1 MSKSYKDIRRLK
13 SMTDNISSQPKQQS
27 NNVKNPT
34 SHENHERPTSANINN
49 NNRKSPNTKASSN
62 IGTLFDIIEKEATKL
77 SIKSGYETPL
87 TCRYGENYDGAFQ
100 QGQNQHNYLDMSS
113 ASLPKF
119 QQQQQQRIKQ
129 QKGNKLNL
137 EFEML
142 KSSQLQNGVGNSG
155 VESATGQETPDL
167 YQSLENPSNLNIYS
181 ELDCSQLIRGDLYRY
196 SYQQSQPHQQRKQQ
210 QQQVTAPLIR
220 PLVHTNRP
228 KHVNQH
234 R

>member
-1 MSKSYKDIRRLK
+1 
-13 SMTDNISSQPKQQS
+13 MTDSVSLQPNQQS
-27 NNVKNPT
+27 NNVKHP
-34 SHENHERPTSANINN
+34 PNN
-49 NNRKSPNTKASSN
+49 NSRKSPNTKASSN

-87 TCRYGENYDGAFQ
+87 TCHYDDGAFQ
-100 QGQNQHNYLDMSS
+100 QSQNQHNYLDMSS

-119 QQQQQQRIKQ
+119 QQQQQRIKQ
-129 QKGNKLNL
+129 LKGNKLNL

-142 KSSQLQNGVGNSG
+142 KSSQQQKGI
-155 VESATGQETPDL
+155 ESTTGQETPDL
-167 YQSLENPSNLNIYS
+167 YQSLENPSNLNVYS
-181 ELDCSQLIRGDLYRY
+181 ELDCSQLIRGDLYRH
-196 SYQQSQPHQQRKQQ
+196 SYQQSQPCQQRKQ
-210 QQQVTAPLIR
+210 QQQVTAPLAR